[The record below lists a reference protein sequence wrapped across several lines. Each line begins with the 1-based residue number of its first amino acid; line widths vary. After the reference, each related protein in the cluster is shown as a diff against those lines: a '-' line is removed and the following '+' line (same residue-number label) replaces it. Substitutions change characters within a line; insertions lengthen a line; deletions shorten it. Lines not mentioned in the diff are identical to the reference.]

1 MNYKVTVKEITEKND
16 QHHGQY
22 KVVELVNNVHYSVG
36 EYLSKDTVKRLAF
49 KPQYKVVVR

>member
-16 QHHGQY
+16 QHYGQY
-22 KVVELVNNVHYSVG
+22 KVVELVNNVHYGVG
-36 EYLSKDTVKRLAF
+36 EYLSKDTVKCLAF

>member
-1 MNYKVTVKEITEKND
+1 MNYKVTVKQITEKND
-16 QHHGQY
+16 QHYGQY

-36 EYLSKDTVKRLAF
+36 EYLSKDTVKCLAF